1 VKHLLSDVP
10 LSLRVCIVVPYD
22 LADPGGG
29 VKHHAVQLA
38 RLLRQQGHHA
48 TILGASSA
56 ETQEPHT
63 FGIRG
68 IVNVPSNG
76 SDNRMALLASR
87 SLVKRFFDERTFDVV
102 HVHEPPIPSISYWTA
117 WLTPGIPKMSTFHA
131 FAESPPLGLRLL
143 QRLGGAIQ
151 YSFFDHA
158 VAVSPSAARFARA
171 AWRRPLGIVPNGIPI
186 DLFTPALRPA
196 SPGPSRRLL
205 AIGRL
210 ADARKGIA
218 TMIEA
223 FRILKARDDG
233 WSLDIVGEDATAS
246 RAPAISGLT
255 YHPPLPLND
264 LIERYRECDIFVAP
278 STSQESFGIVLLEA
292 MATGKPI
299 VCSDIEGYRHVAD
312 PGGAVFVPPRDPAAL
327 ADALDRLMPDE
338 PRRRAMA
345 AFNLAYVRRFDWS
358 LVAKSIVD
366 EYLITIEN
374 YRIRRGLPTL
384 GLLQRWCEHRTKPGR
399 YPWGFDRIDRGERGD
414 RIEAELGAAV
424 LAP

>member
-1 VKHLLSDVP
+1 MKHLLSDVP

-22 LADPGGG
+22 LADRAGG
-29 VKHHAVQLA
+29 VKHHAFQLA
-38 RLLRQQGHHA
+38 RLLRQQGHRA
-48 TILGASSA
+48 TILGASSV
-56 ETQEPHT
+56 ETLEPDT

-87 SLVKRFFDERTFDVV
+87 ARIKSFFRERTFDVV
-102 HVHEPPIPSISYWTA
+102 HIHEPPIPSISYWTA

-131 FAESPPLGLRLL
+131 FAESPPLGLQALL
-143 QRLGGAIQ
+143 HVAGAIQ

-158 VAVSPSAARFARA
+158 VAVSPSAARYART
-171 AWRRPLGIVPNGIPI
+171 AWRRPLEIVPNGVPI
-186 DLFTPALRPA
+186 DLFTPALLPA
-196 SPGPSRRLL
+196 APGPTRRLL

-223 FRILKARDDG
+223 FRALKARDDR
-233 WSLDIVGEDATAS
+233 WSLDVVGEDGTAPN
-246 RAPAISGLT
+246 APTLPGLT
-255 YHPPLPLND
+255 YHPPQALSG
-264 LIERYRECDIFVAP
+264 LIERYRECDVFVAP

-312 PGGAVFVPPRDPAAL
+312 PRGTVFVPPRDPMAL
-327 ADALDRLMPDE
+327 ADALDAVMADE

-358 LVAKSIVD
+358 LVAKSTVRQ
-366 EYLITIEN
+366 YLITIEN

-384 GLLQRWCEHRTKPGR
+384 GLLHRWSEHRLKPVR
-399 YPWGFDRIDRGERGD
+399 HPWTFDVGD
-414 RIEAELGAAV
+414 RIESGLGAA
-424 LAP
+424 AAKTAF

>member
-38 RLLRQQGHHA
+38 RLLRQQGHQA
-48 TILGASSA
+48 TILGASSV

-63 FGIRG
+63 FGIGG

-87 SLVKRFFDERTFDVV
+87 SRVKKFFRERTFDVV
-102 HVHEPPIPSISYWTA
+102 HIHEPPIPSISYWTA

-131 FAESPPLGLRLL
+131 FAEAPPLGLRLL
-143 QRLGGAIQ
+143 QRFGGAIQ

-158 VAVSPSAARFARA
+158 VAVSPSAARFASA
-171 AWRRPLGIVPNGIPI
+171 AWHRPMGIVPNGIPI

-196 SPGPSRRLL
+196 APGRSRRLL

-210 ADARKGIA
+210 TDERKGIA

-223 FRILKARDDG
+223 FRILRARDDR
-233 WSLDIVGEDATAS
+233 WACDVVGEDGTTPL
-246 RAPAISGLT
+246 APTIPGLT
-255 YHPPLPLND
+255 YHPPQPLNG

-312 PGGAVFVPPRDPAAL
+312 PGGTVFVPPRDATAL
-327 ADALDRLMPDE
+327 ADALDALIADE

-345 AFNLAYVRRFDWS
+345 TFNLAYVRRFDWS
-358 LVAKSIVD
+358 LVAKSIVR

-384 GLLQRWCEHRTKPGR
+384 GLLHRWSEHRTKPVR
-399 YPWGFDRIDRGERGD
+399 HPWSFDPDSD
-414 RIEAELGAAV
+414 LGAAV
-424 LAP
+424 MAP

>member
-22 LADPGGG
+22 LADPTGG

-38 RLLRQQGHHA
+38 RLLRQQGHQA
-48 TILGASSA
+48 TILGASSE
-56 ETQEPHT
+56 ETKEPHT

-68 IVNVPSNG
+68 IVNIRSNG

-87 SLVKRFFDERTFDVV
+87 SLVKQFFEERTFDVI

-117 WLTPGIPKMSTFHA
+117 WLTPDVPKMSTFHA

-158 VAVSPSAARFARA
+158 VAVSPSAARYARG
-171 AWRRPLGIVPNGIPI
+171 AWQRPLGIVPNGIPI

-196 SPGPSRRLL
+196 MPGPSRRLL

-218 TMIEA
+218 TMIDA
-223 FRILKARDDG
+223 FRLLRARDDR
-233 WSLDIVGEDATAS
+233 WTLDVVGEDGSTP
-246 RAPAISGLT
+246 RAPTMPGLT
-255 YHPPLPLND
+255 YHPPQPLVG
-264 LIERYRECDIFVAP
+264 LIERYRDCDVFVAP

-312 PGGAVFVPPRDPAAL
+312 PGGAVFVPPRDPVAL
-327 ADALDRLMPDE
+327 ADALDVLMADE
-338 PRRRAMA
+338 ARRRAMA
-345 AFNLAYVRRFDWS
+345 VFNLAYVRRFDWS
-358 LVAKSIVD
+358 LVAKSIVR
-366 EYLITIEN
+366 EYLITIER

-384 GLLQRWCEHRTKPGR
+384 GLLHRWSEHRPKQGR
-399 YPWGFDRIDRGERGD
+399 HPWIFDHGES
-414 RIEAELGAAV
+414 ELGAAM
-424 LAP
+424 AP